1 MIEVGSKAGNDLD
14 FYDFVDF
21 LILYR
26 RREGFRRDECAK
38 MQHLFERFDVDESG
52 EVNALELIELFRHL
66 GHRVTLDEV
75 HVFLRQVDENESNCL
90 DFREY
95 LRLMRLHRED
105 ELSHISAVF
114 KQFVDP
120 NEAVVMPGIRVP
132 HALEALGHTAPDSL
146 ENEAL
151 NFESFVQLVD
161 VCRASSVARDRKK
174 AGFSDARIGEL
185 RMAFRRYDKNHSGD
199 IDNNELLMILADFS
213 WQPRSREE
221 QSQLVQKLKTAK
233 QRAQE
238 AGVRDAGGP
247 GEIGFWTFVQL
258 ARMLET
264 EHERS
269 EDAAV
274 HALMVELGFSQKE
287 VDDFRAIFLGKLH
300 EVLQEQD
307 EENTQVMRLSGL
319 PHEDVKRLV
328 RSLAS
333 SLSRQSKLQLDVE
346 LKNLGCTGDNP
357 LEFPGFL
364 RLMRWLATA
373 VLPPSTSDGQSTSL
387 ANG

>member
-1 MIEVGSKAGNDLD
+1 MGV
-14 FYDFVDF
+14 
-21 LILYR
+21 
-26 RREGFRRDECAK
+26 
-38 MQHLFERFDVDESG
+38 FEEF
-52 EVNALELIELFRHL
+52 A
-66 GHRVTLDEV
+66 
-75 HVFLRQVDENESNCL
+75 
-90 DFREY
+90 
-95 LRLMRLHRED
+95 
-105 ELSHISAVF
+105 
-114 KQFVDP
+114 DP
-120 NEAVVMPGIRVP
+120 NEKGVMPGIRVP
-132 HALEALGHTAPDSL
+132 HALEALGHTAPDSA
-146 ENEAL
+146 ENRAL
-151 NFESFVQLVD
+151 NFDRFVQLVD
-161 VCRASSVARDRKK
+161 GCRATSVAKDRKK

-185 RMAFRRYDKNHSGD
+185 RMAFRRYDKDHSGD
-199 IDNNELLMILADFS
+199 IDNIELLKILTDFS

-221 QSQLVQKLKTAK
+221 QSQLVQKLETAK

-269 EDAAV
+269 EDEAV

-307 EENTQVMRLSGL
+307 EQNTQVMRLSGL
-319 PHEDVKRLV
+319 PRENVLQLV
-328 RSLAS
+328 RALAS
-333 SLSRQSKLQLDVE
+333 SLSRQSKSQLDIE
-346 LKNLGCTGDNP
+346 LKNLGCTADTP

-373 VLPPSTSDGQSTSL
+373 VEEASPANDGWRPS
-387 ANG
+387 